1 MESFVNLNAEN
12 GTAHFYVVS
21 GCRGCHNSLK
31 SIYNENIRFNK
42 QESIFSNTSEM
53 LKQYLKLHYFVLEI
67 CSVYLFRA
75 ALYMHIFVLHKE
87 KRAW

>member
-21 GCRGCHNSLK
+21 GCRGHHNSLK

-42 QESIFSNTSEM
+42 KESIFSNTSEM
-53 LKQYLKLHYFVLEI
+53 LKQYLKLHYYVLEI
-67 CSVYLFRA
+67 CYLFR
-75 ALYMHIFVLHKE
+75 YFCIT
-87 KRAW
+87 